1 VIITVVLVDLT
12 YLEII
17 AEQSVASLVLTNS
30 DSFFHRFEASVA
42 ARDFASDRR
51 HRLRDM
57 ILTEVASNLAWLR
70 DR

>member
-1 VIITVVLVDLT
+1 VIIITVVLVDLT

-42 ARDFASDRR
+42 ARDLPPTEGIDS
-51 HRLRDM
+51 DM
-57 ILTEVASNLAWLR
+57 ILTEVS
-70 DR
+70 